1 MAHREGFRLL
11 LRVKLPYLRRMPPPI
26 SVVLAEYDA
35 DWPHT
40 AARLAEQLRVLG
52 STLVEVHHIGS
63 TSVPG
68 LVAKPIIDL
77 MPLVTNLA
85 DLDRQRELVEQLG
98 YAWHGEFGLS
108 GRRYCTLS
116 NESGTRTAQLHF
128 FEAGTSQAHRHLAFR
143 DYLRANPT
151 VAREYAKEKYRARN
165 LHPEDSHAYT
175 NEKSAWIRAVEAKA
189 IAWYAERR
197 VQLSVQQSEST

>member
-1 MAHREGFRLL
+1 
-11 LRVKLPYLRRMPPPI
+11 MPPPI
-26 SVVLAEYDA
+26 PVVLAEYDA
-35 DWPHT
+35 DWPHM
-40 AARLAEQLRVLG
+40 AARLAEQLKVLG
-52 STLVEVHHIGS
+52 PTLVEVHHIGS

-85 DLDRQRELVEQLG
+85 DLDNKRALVGQLG
-98 YAWHGEFGLS
+98 YGWHGEFGLS

-116 NESGTRTAQLHF
+116 DELDKRIAQLHF

-143 DYLRANPT
+143 DYLRANPD
-151 VAREYAKEKYRARN
+151 VADAYAKEKQRARN

-175 NEKSAWIRAVEAKA
+175 DQKSAWIHNVEAKA
-189 IAWYAERR
+189 LIWYSERCLH
-197 VQLSVQQSEST
+197 LSMQQSEST